1 MILFL
6 AGTSD
11 ARELAVRIRQA
22 GHPLLATVVTE
33 NAAKSLRDA
42 DLHVRVGRLTAEEMA
57 ALIRETRA
65 YGVVDASHPFAEE
78 ASRNAMEAA
87 RTAGVPYV
95 RYERPAWIYDHHPRL
110 TVVDSYEAAAEA
122 AARLKGVVMLTT
134 GSKTLDVFAKRL
146 LHEPGVQLV
155 ARMLPRKENMEK
167 CAALGIEQKQIVAMQ
182 GPFGPELNR
191 ALYRHFDVDVVVT
204 KESGKAGAVDEKVT
218 TALEMGLHVILI
230 SRPRLDYGTVYAEPD
245 KIIRHI
251 QQWKGEDN
259 RDTTGVSTG
268 HHTSRGD

>member
-11 ARELAVRIRQA
+11 ARALAVRIRKA

-33 NAAKSLRDA
+33 NAAKSLREA
-42 DLHVRVGRLTAEEMA
+42 DLEVRVGRLTAEEMA
-57 ALIRETRA
+57 ALIREKRA

-95 RYERPAWIYDHHPRL
+95 RYERPSWVYDDHPRL
-110 TVVDSYEAAAEA
+110 TVVDSYEAAAEE
-122 AARLKGVVMLTT
+122 AARLTT

-167 CAALGIEQKQIVAMQ
+167 CAVLGIGQKQIVAMQ

-191 ALYRHFDVDVVVT
+191 ALYRHFGVDVVVT

-245 KIIRHI
+245 AIIRRI
-251 QQWKGEDN
+251 QQWKGENN
-259 RDTTGVSTG
+259 RDTTGVSAD
-268 HHTSRGD
+268 HHTS